1 MINELKMD
9 EFIVFL
15 AVFVASTVEVVSEY
29 LAFLGIFVGVL
40 LRTLLPALRKAL
52 EATEEEPF
60 EWDHTYTLTAVAS
73 VFIALLVAAV
83 AFPTFTIP
91 EGSDFIVF
99 ISALAFSMGLNSL
112 INEASQWLGL
122 SPS

>member
-1 MINELKMD
+1 MMS

-15 AVFVASTVEVVSEY
+15 AVFVASTVEGVSEY
-29 LAFLGIFVGVL
+29 IAFLGIFVGVL

-60 EWDHTYTLTAVAS
+60 EWDHRYTLMAATS
-73 VFIALLVAAV
+73 VFIALLVAAA

-112 INEASQWLGL
+112 INEASKWLGL